1 MPSIL
6 IAYPVDHASLIVA
19 DKLAMEI
26 GNEITF
32 FIDPK
37 IDNEFMV
44 DAANDLQCVMDKK
57 VNIIKHQDWTLY
69 DYVVIASL
77 NIFPSNTD
85 KVYADNVHKLFRM
98 HLTDVKWNENVNVVL
113 GQNYRGLIASREIIK
128 VHPSLKGS
136 VFVFSSIY
144 SASIEVNKLLV

>member
-1 MPSIL
+1 MSTGFFL
-6 IAYPVDHASLIVA
+6 AVRQCASLTFILYSHAILYHVFSSSA

-57 VNIIKHQDWTLY
+57 VNIIKHQ
-69 DYVVIASL
+69 VIK
-77 NIFPSNTD
+77 FPST
-85 KVYADNVHKLFRM
+85 
-98 HLTDVKWNENVNVVL
+98 
-113 GQNYRGLIASREIIK
+113 LIGIQ
-128 VHPSLKGS
+128 
-136 VFVFSSIY
+136 
-144 SASIEVNKLLV
+144 